1 MFDSFPYM
9 ERFLD
14 TILSFPTVPLTVLL
28 GIVIGYWI
36 FALVTGATFDGADA
50 ATGAVKGAADAAT
63 GAVKGAADAAIGAL
77 KGAGEGAAGH
87 AHGHGDH
94 ADHDVEG
101 GVLSVLGLA
110 NVPMTVTLSVV
121 VLVAWLVCAA
131 TMLTAS
137 PGAVLV
143 QSALLAG
150 SLVAGLLG
158 TAIVL
163 RPLGKALNASKP
175 AHSRDSVGQ
184 ICTITSGKVDATF
197 GTAHVEDGAAGLNV
211 HVVCARQNTLKKG
224 DRAILVDFDAGK
236 NVYEIDPIDWLLPE
250 EIEALNDPT
259 RAAQV
264 ISSRVRRK

>member
-1 MFDSFPYM
+1 MFDSFPFM

-63 GAVKGAADAAIGAL
+63 GAVKGAADAAVGAI
-77 KGAGEGAAGH
+77 KGAGEVAG
-87 AHGHGDH
+87 AHGHS
-94 ADHDVEG
+94 DHDHDMGEG

-110 NVPMTVTLSVV
+110 KVPVTITLSTML
-121 VLVAWLVCAA
+121 LVAWIACAA
-131 TMLTAS
+131 MMLTVS
-137 PGAVLV
+137 PAGAII
-143 QSALLAG
+143 QGALLAG
-150 SLVAGLLG
+150 SLVAGLIG
-158 TAIVL
+158 AAIFL
-163 RPLGKALNASKP
+163 RPLGKALDAAKP

-184 ICTITSGKVDATF
+184 ICTVTSGKVDASF
-197 GTAHVEDGAAGLNV
+197 GTAHVEDGGAGLNV
-211 HVVCARQNTLKKG
+211 HVVCAKPNTLKKG
-224 DRAILVDFDAGK
+224 DRAILVDFDSTK